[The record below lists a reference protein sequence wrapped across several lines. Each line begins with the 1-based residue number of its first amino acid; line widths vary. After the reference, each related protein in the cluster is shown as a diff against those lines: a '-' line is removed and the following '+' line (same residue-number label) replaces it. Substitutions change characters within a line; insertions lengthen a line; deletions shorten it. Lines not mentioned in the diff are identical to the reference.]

1 MAGEHYEQAAALLAM
16 GFGGVI
22 PPRASGHQG
31 SGPNA
36 IEYEGRVERVRML
49 GIEEAKVHALLHLA
63 ERIDALQQTLYR
75 K

>member
-1 MAGEHYEQAAALLAM
+1 MAGEHYEQAGALLAM

-22 PPRASGHQG
+22 PPQPRDQPGQD
-31 SGPNA
+31 PYRYN
-36 IEYEGRVERVRML
+36 ERRERVRSAA
-49 GIEEAKVHALLHLA
+49 IEEAKVHALLHLA

>member
-22 PPRASGHQG
+22 PPRAQGHTA
-31 SGPNA
+31 P
-36 IEYEGRVERVRML
+36 EYYERTERVREL